1 MPGFGITQARGP
13 SNHAKPKR
21 LGSEQ
26 VIIKMLR
33 LMFFYK
39 KIFKLSL
46 KYFKQKSKFINYL
59 QTTNHHKN
67 LI

>member
-1 MPGFGITQARGP
+1 MPGSDMIQARGP

-21 LGSEQ
+21 LESEQ

-33 LMFFYK
+33 LIFFYK
-39 KIFKLSL
+39 KTFKLSM
-46 KYFKQKSKFINYL
+46 KYFKQKSKFRNYL
-59 QTTNHHKN
+59 QITNHHKN

>member
-1 MPGFGITQARGP
+1 MSGFDMIQARGP

-33 LMFFYK
+33 LIFF
-39 KIFKLSL
+39 L
-46 KYFKQKSKFINYL
+46 
-59 QTTNHHKN
+59 
-67 LI
+67 